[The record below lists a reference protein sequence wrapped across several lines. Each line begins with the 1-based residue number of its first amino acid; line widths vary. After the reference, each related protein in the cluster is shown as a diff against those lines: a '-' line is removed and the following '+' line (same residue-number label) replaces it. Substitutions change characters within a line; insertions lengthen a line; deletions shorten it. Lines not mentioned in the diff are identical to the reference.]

1 MCALVRGM
9 VEAGKVVGAI
19 CHAPWILIS
28 AGVVKGRRVAC
39 PGDIAIDVENAGG
52 VYVKDR
58 VVRDGP
64 VVTGVYF
71 GYLPEY
77 MREFMGAVGEG

>member
-1 MCALVRGM
+1 
-9 VEAGKVVGAI
+9 
-19 CHAPWILIS
+19 
-28 AGVVKGRRVAC
+28 
-39 PGDIAIDVENAGG
+39 

-77 MREFMGAVGEG
+77 MREFMGAVEGNPEV

>member
-1 MCALVRGM
+1 
-9 VEAGKVVGAI
+9 
-19 CHAPWILIS
+19 
-28 AGVVKGRRVAC
+28 
-39 PGDIAIDVENAGG
+39 
-52 VYVKDR
+52 

-77 MREFMGAVGEG
+77 MREFMGAVAEGG